1 MNSSHIKYNVA
12 FSNCIDV
19 AKAFVSYA
27 RGIWSEGD
35 AVAMIF
41 PNSKMLLVFKG
52 LGFLRGVQL
61 LQEGVN
67 LLLP

>member
-1 MNSSHIKYNVA
+1 MNSEHIEYNVA

-19 AKAFVSYA
+19 AKAFVFYA
-27 RGIWSEGD
+27 RGLWSEAD

-41 PNSKMLLVFKG
+41 PNCKILVVAKG

-61 LQEGVN
+61 LQEGIN